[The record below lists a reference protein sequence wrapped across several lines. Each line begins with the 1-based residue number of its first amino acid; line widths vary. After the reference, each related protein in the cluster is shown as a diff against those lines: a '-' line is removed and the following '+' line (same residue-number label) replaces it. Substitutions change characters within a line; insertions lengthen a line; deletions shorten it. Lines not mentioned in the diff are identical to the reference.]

1 MYFLFDLSQVE
12 KDLQSSPEQKKMF
25 LSSPLKIWL
34 SCFVLF
40 VVSWLRFGFGLF
52 FFFQLQLSD
61 NMIKFKQIV
70 NRAAKETELL
80 KMFIALLKG
89 KVLMWLGDCWSC
101 GLKDLLNSVVDEI
114 PFINHITQL
123 IFFIL

>member
-40 VVSWLRFGFGLF
+40 VVSWFWFGLV

-61 NMIKFKQIV
+61 NAIEFKQIV
-70 NRAAKETELL
+70 NTELL
-80 KMFIALLKG
+80 KMFIAVLKG
-89 KVLMWLGDCWSC
+89 EVLMWLGD
-101 GLKDLLNSVVDEI
+101 
-114 PFINHITQL
+114 
-123 IFFIL
+123 